1 MAKASP
7 AAEKSINGRIAPR
20 AGVALATAGPALV
33 RGGHAE
39 AQPGFS
45 VPPICQKNREAMR
58 LLALRAPN
66 AGAILVLDMSLPCPA
81 AGIA

>member
-1 MAKASP
+1 MAKASL
-7 AAEKSINGRIAPR
+7 AADNCIDRRIVLK
-20 AGVALATAGPALV
+20 AGAALAAAGPALV

-39 AQPGFS
+39 AQPGFP
-45 VPPICQKNREAMR
+45 VPPTCQKNREATR